1 MFLKIA
7 NISLSDLS
15 GGASVFSLRQHNSF
29 LNHKIESKLFVIKK
43 YTSAKSINNFVY
55 INNLF
60 FNFIKKINFFFLSN
74 KNKYSFYNQ
83 GFYKINN
90 IKQLSGL
97 LNFQPSVIIFYTNSD
112 LIHPKLLEKI
122 SREKKI
128 IFLFYL
134 MDYEFLTGGCHYAWN
149 CNGYKSKCKN
159 CPAVY
164 FPLKN
169 LPNKNFLEKKKYL
182 KKILHYYVVGSKDF
196 KLKVEK
202 SSIFQKDSK
211 VFLNYL
217 GLDLKKFSIKNI
229 KRDDQ
234 LSFCFRASLNPRK
247 GQDIFIETIK
257 YLKNNYPNFFNNVKF
272 NIIGDSSICGFFD
285 TLNIK
290 YKFHNNVVSAEDLV
304 NFYNSSDFMIN
315 YTIEDAGPMM
325 INESLAC
332 GIPVISF
339 RIGGAKEFIL
349 NNRNGFL
356 VDKISHIDLARKLNF
371 VKNISKKNILI
382 MKLFSRKFALKKF
395 NIDKNT
401 SLLVNFIKTQLNKFK
416 IEKKIN

>member
-1 MFLKIA
+1 MKIA
-7 NISLSDLS
+7 NISLNDLS
-15 GGASVFSLRQHNSF
+15 GGASIFAKRQHESF
-29 LNHKIESKLFVIKK
+29 LKKNINSKFFIFEKNLNSSSVKIISFKKNYLRALIKKLF
-43 YTSAKSINNFVY
+43 
-55 INNLF
+55 
-60 FNFIKKINFFFLSN
+60 FFFLTS

-83 GFYKINN
+83 GFYKINS
-90 IKQLSGL
+90 IKELAKLQ
-97 LNFQPSVIIFYTNSD
+97 NFKPDVVIFYTNSD
-112 LIHPKLLEKI
+112 LINPKLLEEI
-122 SREKKI
+122 SLSKKT

-134 MDYEFLTGGCHYAWN
+134 MDYEFLTGGCHYPWE
-149 CNGYKSKCKN
+149 CLGYRSKCRN
-159 CPAVY
+159 CPAVRL
-164 FPLKN
+164 PLIWLPSKN
-169 LPNKNFLEKKKYL
+169 LLKKEKYL
-182 KKILHYYVVGSKDF
+182 KKICHYYVAGTKDF
-196 KLKVEK
+196 KLKIER
-202 SSIFQKDSK
+202 SSIFQKGGK

-217 GLDLKKFSIKNI
+217 GLDLRKFCIKNI
-229 KRDDQ
+229 KRDDE

-247 GQDIFIETIK
+247 GQAIFIETIK